1 MQLRFRKKCF
11 GSLHHQ
17 LSCVLLTFMQIKIF
31 MHWYVSV
38 FLLLCRSG
46 VGAPVIGDLD
56 GEYKHDSRR
65 NVLEW
70 CLPVIDANNKTGSLE
85 FSITGQPNDFFP
97 ISVSFV
103 SKRNYCDIQV
113 GYWAEMSCAS
123 VCGWNL
129 FTAVFMHL
137 AVVSVALMNA
147 VLNCGATESRSF
159 TFVIQDPNL

>member
-1 MQLRFRKKCF
+1 MILKEVFLATRLNHSAFKILKP
-11 GSLHHQ
+11 LHVT
-17 LSCVLLTFMQIKIF
+17 CVDIS
-31 MHWYVSV
+31 HVCV
-38 FLLLCRSG
+38 VLLLCRSG

-85 FSITGQPNDFFP
+85 FSIAGQPNDFFP

-113 GYWAEMSCAS
+113 GY
-123 VCGWNL
+123 
-129 FTAVFMHL
+129 
-137 AVVSVALMNA
+137 
-147 VLNCGATESRSF
+147 
-159 TFVIQDPNL
+159 